1 MKLLLEMVAADQLDH
16 GTGPAGASGESQ
28 LRVGEQLGRL

>member
-1 MKLLLEMVAADQLDH
+1 MKLLLEMVAAELLDY
-16 GTGPAGASGESQ
+16 GTGPAGTTGESE